1 MRYWNIFLFLGAAIL
16 LGTGVSRAKAA
27 NLTVEVTGQA
37 AESGLGRETTRL
49 RALEA
54 ALIEAAIK
62 GGADINGY
70 IAASNGILVSDRLV
84 LRPPLRI
91 LDYTILSEG
100 AVDGFYRL
108 TLRAVVGDPPVPI
121 SGQCARRAHLEVVS
135 HPPQLRLD
143 PMVPSWIETLSHDL
157 RESINEAIQKRPNIS
172 LIKSN
177 EHVAMLGRS
186 AQVGLEMDYTSLTR
200 GATRRSVTPGWLSYH
215 ADITLR
221 MQKRN
226 TLSVVLRSRIVDS
239 VTMAVRAQAQH
250 EKNVRLH
257 LGSPSRILNVL
268 TSRDRQRVVQDLL
281 AGIDAHIGTM
291 IDDYACRP
299 LAGTLELSG
308 DQLTLPFGAKDGLTR
323 NHLAYSEGQDR
334 PYILFEIAS
343 LKDHSVVLNPIDRNR
358 TKLSLSGTKVRFM
371 EVSQ

>member
-1 MRYWNIFLFLGAAIL
+1 MQYWSIFLLLGAAIL
-16 LGTGVSRAKAA
+16 MSAGISTAKAE

-70 IAASNGILVSDRLV
+70 SAASNGILVSDRLI

-100 AVDGFYRL
+100 MVDGFYRL
-108 TLRAVVGDPPVPI
+108 TLRAVVGDPPMPI

-135 HPPQLRLD
+135 HTPKLKFD
-143 PMVPSWIETLSHDL
+143 PTVPSWVEDLGRDL
-157 RESINEAIQKRPNIS
+157 RNSIDKAIQKHPS
-172 LIKSN
+172 VTLIKSN
-177 EHVAMLGRS
+177 EHGAMPGRS
-186 AQVGLEMDYTSLTR
+186 AQVGLEMDYTSLTQR
-200 GATRRSVTPGWLSYH
+200 APGQIATSGWLSYH

-358 TKLSLSGTKVRFM
+358 TKLSLAGTKVRFM